1 MMRRSTLVLAALLL
15 SGGGAQADGS
25 GAPSSAYCCY
35 APTWSGVYA
44 GFQAGGAWGDSG
56 WSFPFVEPFNAV
68 PGQRFSVS
76 PGGALFGGQL
86 GINRQF
92 GGILLGGELAF
103 VGTDWHETLNG
114 PATFGQDR
122 FKTAVSNL
130 LTVTARAGVPFG
142 DHLIYGKAGYANGN
156 VALGAAS
163 GPPVPDDITANA
175 SHREDGW
182 TAGAGWEYRIG
193 RSLVFGIEY
202 DYVELSG
209 SRFTTTT
216 GGVLPGAPFNV
227 DLESLRVQAVTAR
240 LSILLDRGP
249 TASASTK

>member
-1 MMRRSTLVLAALLL
+1 MMRSWTVVLAASLVTG
-15 SGGGAQADGS
+15 SGALADGS
-25 GAPSSAYCCY
+25 GARSSVYCCD

-44 GFQAGGAWGDSG
+44 GFQAGGAWGDTG
-56 WSFPFVEPFNAV
+56 WSFPFVESFNSV
-68 PGQRFSVS
+68 PGQRFSAS
-76 PGGALFGGQL
+76 PGGALVGGQI
-86 GINRQF
+86 GINQQL

-103 VGTDWHETLNG
+103 VGTDWHEALNG
-114 PATFGQDR
+114 PATFPEER
-122 FKTAVSNL
+122 FKTVVSNL
-130 LTVTARAGVPFG
+130 LTVTGRAGVPFG

-156 VALGAAS
+156 VALGAAA
-163 GPPVPDDITANA
+163 PVPGVTADA

-202 DYVELSG
+202 DYVDLSG

-216 GGVLPGAPFNV
+216 RGAAPGAPFHV
-227 DLESLRVQAVTAR
+227 DLDDLHTNAVTAR

-249 TASASTK
+249 TASTSK

>member
-1 MMRRSTLVLAALLL
+1 MMKSWTMVLAALLVTG
-15 SGGGAQADGS
+15 SGALADGS
-25 GAPSSAYCCY
+25 GASSSAYCCN

-44 GFQAGGAWGDSG
+44 GFQAGGAWGDTG
-56 WSFPFVEPFNAV
+56 WSFPFVESFNTV

-76 PGGALFGGQL
+76 PGGALVGGQV
-86 GINRQF
+86 GINQQL

-114 PATFGQDR
+114 FATFPQER

-130 LTVTARAGVPFG
+130 LTVTGRAGVPFG
-142 DHLIYGKAGYANGN
+142 DHLLYGKAGYANGN

-163 GPPVPDDITANA
+163 AVSGITANT

-202 DYVELSG
+202 DYVDLSG
-209 SRFTTTT
+209 SRFATTT
-216 GGVLPGAPFNV
+216 GGAVPGVPFSV
-227 DLESLRVQAVTAR
+227 ILDDLHTHTVTAR
-240 LSILLDRGP
+240 LSILLDRGL
-249 TASASTK
+249 TASTSK

>member
-1 MMRRSTLVLAALLL
+1 MRRLTLVLAALLV
-15 SGGGAQADGS
+15 SGGGALADGS
-25 GAPSSAYCCY
+25 ERQSSAYCCI

-44 GFQAGGAWGDSG
+44 GFQAGGAWGDTG
-56 WSFPFVEPFNAV
+56 WSFPFAESFNSV
-68 PGQRFSVS
+68 SGQRFSVS
-76 PGGALFGGQL
+76 PEGALVGAQL

-103 VGTDWHETLNG
+103 VGTDWHETLND
-114 PATFGQDR
+114 PATFAQGR
-122 FKTAVSNL
+122 FKTVISNL
-130 LTVTARAGVPFG
+130 LTVTGRAGVPFG

-163 GPPVPDDITANA
+163 GPPVPDITANA

-182 TAGAGWEYRIG
+182 TAGVGWEYRIG

-216 GGVLPGAPFNV
+216 GGALPGAPFGV
-227 DLESLRVQAVTAR
+227 DLESLRVQAVIAR

-249 TASASTK
+249 TPTASTK